1 MIQARALSLTVCKY
15 FKSLP
20 LLDSLRLEG
29 KLSKRIERK
38 QAKKPPAHLFR
49 IAAGAFS
56 TLTASP
62 LNYDLENRVK
72 LLAACFLLG
81 CLGVTTINADEGDT
95 QRLKESGDVLTAIM
109 AAPDKSIPQDLFRKS
124 HCVVVIPNLK
134 KAGFVVSGKYGRGFA
149 SCRKEGGGWTGPA
162 AMRIEGGGFGLQ
174 IGGAST
180 DLVML
185 VMSQKGI
192 QGILASKF
200 TMGGEISAAAG
211 PVGRD
216 STAQTDATMR
226 ADILSWSR
234 SRGIFGGISLQGSTL
249 RADTD
254 VDTALYGK
262 PETSKE
268 ILTGQVPAPAG
279 ADGFIGKV
287 SQYGGKTEAK

>member
-1 MIQARALSLTVCKY
+1 MR
-15 FKSLP
+15 
-20 LLDSLRLEG
+20 
-29 KLSKRIERK
+29 
-38 QAKKPPAHLFR
+38 
-49 IAAGAFS
+49 
-56 TLTASP
+56 
-62 LNYDLENRVK
+62 

-81 CLGVTTINADEGDT
+81 CLGVTVIKAAEGDT
-95 QRLKESGDVLTAIM
+95 QRLQESGDVLTAIM
-109 AAPDKSIPQDLFRKS
+109 AAPDKSIPQNLFQKA
-124 HCVVVIPNLK
+124 HCVVVVPNLK

-162 AMRIEGGGFGLQ
+162 GMRIEGGGFGLQ

-185 VMSQKGI
+185 VMSQKGM
-192 QGILASKF
+192 QGVLASKF
-200 TMGGEISAAAG
+200 TLGGEISAAAG

-268 ILTGQVPAPAG
+268 ILTGQAPVPAG
-279 ADGFIGKV
+279 ADVFLSKLT
-287 SQYGGKTEAK
+287 QYGGDTEAK

>member
-1 MIQARALSLTVCKY
+1 MRL
-15 FKSLP
+15 LP
-20 LLDSLRLEG
+20 
-29 KLSKRIERK
+29 
-38 QAKKPPAHLFR
+38 AC
-49 IAAGAFS
+49 
-56 TLTASP
+56 
-62 LNYDLENRVK
+62 V
-72 LLAACFLLG
+72 LLACIGGAAMKA
-81 CLGVTTINADEGDT
+81 ADANMD
-95 QRLKESGDVLTAIM
+95 RLKESSDVLTAIM
-109 AAPDKSIPQDLFRKS
+109 AAPDKSIPQDLFRKA
-124 HCVVVIPNLK
+124 HCVAVIPNLK

-162 AMRIEGGGFGLQ
+162 GMRVEGGGFGLQ

-185 VMSQKGI
+185 VMSQKGL

-200 TMGGEISAAAG
+200 TLGGEVSAAAG

-216 STAQTDATMR
+216 TTAQTDATMR

-268 ILTGQVPAPAG
+268 ILTGQAPAPAG
-279 ADGFIGKV
+279 ADVFLSKL
-287 SQYGGKTEAK
+287 SQYGGETETK